1 MAHDPLQEARE
12 ELDKEFRQFREH
24 WGTVLE
30 AVDAVNQAG
39 PMDDVH
45 GLLDRLEEA
54 VEKSRTGGLLGGGAK
69 GHRKARERYQE
80 LLAKKG

>member
-1 MAHDPLQEARE
+1 MHEARE

-24 WGTVLE
+24 WGKVLE

-39 PMDDVH
+39 PQDDVF

-54 VEKSRTGGLLGGGAK
+54 VEKSRTGGMLGGGAK
-69 GHRKARERYQE
+69 GHRKAREHYLE
-80 LLAKKG
+80 VLAKKG